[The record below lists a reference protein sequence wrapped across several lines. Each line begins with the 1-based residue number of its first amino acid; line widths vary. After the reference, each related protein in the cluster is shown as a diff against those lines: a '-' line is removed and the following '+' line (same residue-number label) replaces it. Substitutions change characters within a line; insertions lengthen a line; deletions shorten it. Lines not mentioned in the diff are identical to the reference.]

1 MKTNFITIALL
12 SFAFSVSAQKYE
24 FQTVKDIDAEPV
36 ISQGST
42 GTCWSFSSTSFLEAE
57 IIRITGKKIDL
68 SEMYNVRHTY
78 PKKAWNYVMRQGK
91 AQFGEGGL
99 NHDVINSA
107 QMAGIVPQSAYSGL
121 VGSST
126 KYDHSKMVA
135 ELEVLLKKYANPE
148 VKLDPK
154 WKAEVNAVLDQYM
167 GKEVAEFTFEGKKY
181 TPKSFLEMTKLKL
194 DDYVTITSFTNEPF
208 YKTFILD
215 IPDNFSNGSFYN
227 LPLDEFVSNI
237 DNALDK
243 GYTLALDADVSE
255 KTFSSK
261 YGVAVVPANVADEK
275 SIMTEIK
282 TEKKITPE
290 FRQQEFENF
299 NTTDDHLMHIV
310 GKVKDQKGT
319 TYYKVKNSW
328 GADERYVGHDGY
340 VYMSVPYLKL
350 KAISVLVHK
359 DALLKNTKKELS
371 L

>member
-1 MKTNFITIALL
+1 MKTHFITIALL
-12 SFAFSVSAQKYE
+12 SFVFSVSAQKYE

-36 ISQGST
+36 ISQGNT
-42 GTCWSFSSTSFLEAE
+42 GTCWSFSSTSFLESE

-107 QMAGIVPQSAYSGL
+107 RLAGIAPQSAYPGL
-121 VGSST
+121 VGTNS
-126 KYDHSKMVA
+126 KHDHSKMA
-135 ELEVLLKKYANPE
+135 EELEVLLKKYANPA

-154 WKAEVNAVLDQYM
+154 WKSEVNTILDQYM
-167 GKEVAEFTFEGKKY
+167 GKDISEFTFEGKKY
-181 TPKSFLEMTKLKL
+181 TPKSFLEMTQLKL

-208 YKTFILD
+208 YKTFVLD
-215 IPDNFSNGSFYN
+215 IPDNFSNGLFYN
-227 LPLDEFVSNI
+227 LPLVEFVSNI
-237 DNALDK
+237 DNALEK

-261 YGVAVVPANVADEK
+261 YGIAVVPENESDEQL
-275 SIMTEIK
+275 ILTEIK
-282 TEKKITPE
+282 MEKKITPE
-290 FRQQEFENF
+290 FRQQEFENY
-299 NTTDDHLMHIV
+299 NTMDDHLMHIV

-319 TYYKVKNSW
+319 MYYKVKNSW
-328 GADERYVGHDGY
+328 GNDAKYIAHEGY
-340 VYMSVPYLKL
+340 IYMSVAYLKL

-359 DALLKNTKKELS
+359 DALLKNTRKELK

>member
-1 MKTNFITIALL
+1 MKTTFITLAFLAF
-12 SFAFSVSAQKYE
+12 SFSVSAQKYE
-24 FQTVKDIDAEPV
+24 FQTVKDIEAEPV
-36 ISQGST
+36 ISQGNT

-91 AQFGEGGL
+91 TQFGEGGL

-107 QMAGIVPQSAYSGL
+107 KIAGLVPQSIYPGL
-121 VGSST
+121 IGNAS
-126 KYDHSKMVA
+126 KHDHSKMVE
-135 ELEVLLKKYANPE
+135 ELEIVVKKHANPE
-148 VKLDPK
+148 IKLDPK
-154 WKAEVNAVLDQYM
+154 WKAEVNEILDRHM
-167 GKEVAEFTFEGKKY
+167 GANVIEFTFEGKKY
-181 TPKSFLEMTKLKL
+181 TPKSFLEMTQLKL
-194 DDYVTITSFTNEPF
+194 DDYVTISSFTHESF

-227 LPLDEFVSNI
+227 LPLEEFVANI
-237 DNALDK
+237 DNALEK

-255 KTFSSK
+255 KTFSGK
-261 YGVAVVPANVADEK
+261 YGIAVVPENESDEK
-275 SIMTEIK
+275 IILTEIK
-282 TEKKITPE
+282 AEKRITPE

-319 TYYKVKNSW
+319 MYYKVKNSW
-328 GADERYVGHDGY
+328 GNDQPNIGNGGY
-340 VYMSVPYLKL
+340 IYMSVPYLKL

-359 DALLKNTKKELS
+359 EALLKNTRKELK